1 MRRARA
7 RRCCGSG
14 LLLVRCTRR
23 RPPAPGAASGVPWWV
38 WPLALFV
45 VCFLMGI
52 VAVPAGIGGGTLF
65 VPIVGSFFPFHL
77 DFVRG
82 AGLLVALASALAAGP
97 MLLRSGLGSLR
108 LALPLAVLASATSIG
123 GAMLGLAM
131 PANVVQMLLG
141 GVVLGIVVLMLVTKK
156 SEFPHVAQ
164 PDALSQAL
172 ALNGVFVDGASGRV
186 VQWQVHRTV
195 PGLFVFLG
203 IGVLAG
209 MFGIGAGWANVPALN
224 LLMGAPLKV
233 SAGTSGLVLSLVDS
247 SAAWV
252 YINQGAV
259 LPMIAVPSVV
269 GMMLGARIGARLLER
284 AQGLGDPAHG
294 DRGAAVRRAARA
306 AQGHRG
312 VAMKAAPRPGRA
324 ARRAVALR
332 APARLGHAHRPVRA
346 GADLRRLHDRVDAPA
361 RAAGATA
368 RAVGPAGG
376 QLSCSR
382 RSRRWAGAGSRW
394 CSAATSPASWAS
406 SILAGCSLVCLL
418 ALVPLYL
425 RRGDRAFVALCLAE
439 VAVVLLAASGWL
451 TAGH

>member
-1 MRRARA
+1 MGVPRAA
-7 RRCCGSG
+7 VYGCG
-14 LLLVRCTRR
+14 LLLF
-23 RPPAPGAASGVPWWV
+23 AASAQAAGPGTAGGVAWWV

-108 LALPLAVLASATSIG
+108 LALPLAVLASASSIG

-156 SEFPHVAQ
+156 SEFPHVEK

-224 LLMGAPLKV
+224 LLMGAPVKV
-233 SAGTSGLVLSLVDS
+233 AAGTSGLVLSLVDS

-259 LPMIAVPSVV
+259 LPMVAVPSVV
-269 GMMLGARIGARLLER
+269 GMMLGARIGARLLNVLK
-284 AQGLGDPAHG
+284 GSVI
-294 DRGAAVRRAARA
+294 RGMVITVLLFA
-306 AQGHRG
+306 G
-312 VAMKAAPRPGRA
+312 
-324 ARRAVALR
+324 LR
-332 APARLGHAHRPVRA
+332 A
-346 GADLRRLHDRVDAPA
+346 
-361 RAAGATA
+361 
-368 RAVGPAGG
+368 
-376 QLSCSR
+376 
-382 RSRRWAGAGSRW
+382 
-394 CSAATSPASWAS
+394 
-406 SILAGCSLVCLL
+406 LL
-418 ALVPLYL
+418 KGTGVWP
-425 RRGDRAFVALCLAE
+425 
-439 VAVVLLAASGWL
+439 
-451 TAGH
+451 